1 MSPFSSRFSP
11 CTAVLLTPLC
21 RSGVACRMGQSE
33 EERGQ
38 GQARQ
43 RILVDEPH
51 NYQVYHVH
59 GFAVHVSTILR
70 CPLSSTASCTLLQ
83 VKAPK
88 GKPHAPHVVQDVR
101 NKKDGFLKY
110 KKVFCAFCA
119 LYLFPFSL
127 PLELPLNVC
136 YVFYAFAALCALPLV
151 LPLGL
156 PPCVLHVLHVLQIP
170 RDRLWTWIQDEGTT
184 ESSDAEESEE
194 ESEEEAEEAEEE
206 VEKEEEGSDAADLKD
221 EDEPSIAQRAPR
233 STHLEV
239 ARMAAQPKGT
249 PVKAK
254 PEAKPEPEELSN
266 KKKEKAKSPPKKKS
280 KGKQKVEEKPTH
292 VRYAVEGEPHMT
304 MPTGATRGEKYRAGA
319 AYDNHVQAMQRT
331 LESKYEVSL
340 GRVCQHYKVCL
351 AEETQGRPESGMAL
365 LLVTDVRAY
374 SVQMVLRC
382 GTKNAQSTAAARELF
397 EERYRS
403 TSPRQVAIG
412 LIKGV
417 SVCTNCVGAPDWRT
431 DFGDPAAAGRP
442 LAKLKGEP
450 LSSAYGPRR
459 SMDQLSAFGAEDI
472 VDMPTNALQ
481 VYCMCCVFPL

>member
-70 CPLSSTASCTLLQ
+70 CPLSPTASCTLLQ

-136 YVFYAFAALCALPLV
+136 YAFCAFSALCALPLV

-239 ARMAAQPKGT
+239 ARMAAQAKGT

-319 AYDNHVQAMQRT
+319 AYDNDVQAMQRT
-331 LESKYEVSL
+331 LESKYEYHSDE
-340 GRVCQHYKVCL
+340 Y
-351 AEETQGRPESGMAL
+351 ANT
-365 LLVTDVRAY
+365 
-374 SVQMVLRC
+374 
-382 GTKNAQSTAAARELF
+382 TKCVW
-397 EERYRS
+397 
-403 TSPRQVAIG
+403 PR
-412 LIKGV
+412 KHK
-417 SVCTNCVGAPDWRT
+417 GAPNRAWRC
-431 DFGDPAAAGRP
+431 FW
-442 LAKLKGEP
+442 
-450 LSSAYGPRR
+450 
-459 SMDQLSAFGAEDI
+459 
-472 VDMPTNALQ
+472 
-481 VYCMCCVFPL
+481 